1 VCRRVLIGTRRRK
14 QNLEQPAR
22 LTGGVKSQLLSGI
35 RIRFI
40 HHLYPPS
47 KFFRRRIC
55 SHVVRP
61 LAPFARHR
69 VELLAAGCSAIIE
82 AQTISGWWIPPSAGF
97 CTPRN
102 QAGQNYQQ
110 RGGVNSEFMCDING
124 QTVAILY
131 YSHKRRTD
139 SEIDN
144 EQLRQACMV
153 RIHDRLVPEIRKAF
167 QFNATPMERTIVA
180 CYSSDTADHLRPH
193 CDNTSCGTAHRRFA
207 VSLVLNAESFEGGFL
222 RFPEFG
228 RNCMHL
234 AHEEPSSSHVHC
246 CTKPHLSL
254 VERDLSFFHSFTMM
268 PPLPSDSRTYSILQ
282 PQTSIP
288 MTQRT
293 AGHEAELWKV

>member
-1 VCRRVLIGTRRRK
+1 
-14 QNLEQPAR
+14 
-22 LTGGVKSQLLSGI
+22 LSGI

-40 HHLYPPS
+40 HLLYPPS

-55 SHVVRP
+55 SHIVRP

-69 VELLAAGCSAIIE
+69 VELWAACCSAIIE

-97 CTPRN
+97 CTPRS
-102 QAGQNYQQ
+102 QAGRNYQH
-110 RGGVNSEFMCDING
+110 RGGVDSGFMRDVNG
-124 QTVAILY
+124 QTVAVLD

-139 SEIDN
+139 CEIED
-144 EQLRQACMV
+144 EKLRQACMV
-153 RIHDRLVPEIRKAF
+153 RIHDRLVPEIQKAF
-167 QFNATPMERTIVA
+167 QFNATRMERYIVA
-180 CYSSDTADHLRPH
+180 CYSSDTADHFRPH
-193 CDNTSCGTAHRRFA
+193 RDNTTKGTAHRRFA
-207 VSLVLNAESFEGGFL
+207 VSWVLNAESFEGGFL

-268 PPLPSDSRTYSILQ
+268 PPLPSDSRTCSILQ
-282 PQTSIP
+282 PQTSSRNRL
-288 MTQRT
+288 QR
-293 AGHEAELWKV
+293 AEHEAELWKV